1 VAICSAWSDR
11 EVLAQLKMEAAAWFG
26 KANAGKLY
34 REFKSVVAAA
44 LTAELEI
51 HSIRQYLEISG
62 REDADRRDTVGS
74 AGSDPRG

>member
-1 VAICSAWSDR
+1 MAICSAWSDR
-11 EVLAQLKMEAAAWFG
+11 EVLTQLKVEAAAWFG

-51 HSIRQYLEISG
+51 DSIRQYLEISG
-62 REDADRRDTVGS
+62 RENADAERHRWQC
-74 AGSDPRG
+74 RK